1 MLREGQDSGGYL
13 MKRILALLAVALLC
27 YGVTNAQE
35 SITVSGTGLP
45 DSLFSPQLILES
57 KEQIGLTQ
65 DQLDSLK
72 GLSDQM
78 ESETQGTGKVIAPV
92 SEKLLRI
99 LSASH
104 VNESDAMTFVD
115 IILDLERQYRAK
127 QILYLIKVKNILS
140 EDQQKQLMEIRA
152 RK

>member
-1 MLREGQDSGGYL
+1 
-13 MKRILALLAVALLC
+13 MKKILALLLVALLC
-27 YGVTNAQE
+27 YGVINAQE
-35 SITVSGTGLP
+35 KTTVSERGLP

-65 DQLDSLK
+65 DQVGSLEE
-72 GLSDQM
+72 LSDQM
-78 ESETQGTGKVIAPV
+78 EIETQGTGKVIAPV
-92 SEKLLRI
+92 SEKLMRL
-99 LSASH
+99 LSASQ
-104 VNESDAMTFVD
+104 VNESDAMTLVD

-140 EDQQKQLMEIRA
+140 EDQQKQLMQIRA